1 MGKTFENQDLGGAVF
16 RRVNLHH
23 AVFDDVNLEK
33 ASIRNVNLAN
43 ASIEDA
49 NIMGMTIFGFRIDE
63 LIEAELD
70 RRDPERVE
78 LRMDDPYDPTGV
90 RRVMDRLEQRRSVFR
105 ATLRSA
111 SSEQLCRRPAEDRWS
126 AIEHTRHLVFA
137 EDLYTNRWILR
148 NDEPWT
154 RLGLLPAFLAER
166 VEYADVGS
174 EPCDDIETV
183 LSAWDAIHARTQAFL
198 RAVTPEALRRDTSDI
213 DFGQRTV
220 GRVLQGMALHDLH
233 HIRKAEA
240 ALLAAKTDKEG
251 DRP

>member
-23 AVFDDVNLEK
+23 AEFNDVNLEK

-43 ASIEDA
+43 ASIDDA

-70 RRDPERVE
+70 RHDPERAQ
-78 LRMDDPYDPTGV
+78 LRMDDPYDPTSV
-90 RRVMDRLEQRRSVFR
+90 RRVMERLETIRNGFR

-111 SSEQLCRRPAEDRWS
+111 PPDHLCRRPAEDRWS
-126 AIEHTRHLVFA
+126 ALEHTRHLVFA

-166 VEYADVGS
+166 VAYTEVGS

-183 LSAWDAIHARTQAFL
+183 LSAWDAIHARTEAFVQ
-198 RAVTPEALRRDTSDI
+198 AVTSEALRRDTSDI

-233 HIRKAEA
+233 HICKAEA
-240 ALLAAKTDKEG
+240 ALSVAKSDKEE
-251 DRP
+251 DS

>member
-1 MGKTFENQDLGGAVF
+1 MGKTFENQDLSGAVF
-16 RRVNLHH
+16 SCVNLRH
-23 AVFDDVNLEK
+23 AVFNDVNLEK

-49 NIMGMTIFGFRIDE
+49 NIMGMTVFGFRIDE

-70 RRDPERVE
+70 RRDPERAQ
-78 LRMDDPYDPTGV
+78 LRMDDPYDPTSV
-90 RRVMDRLEQRRSVFR
+90 RRVMEMLEQRRDVFR

-111 SSEQLCRRPAEDRWS
+111 PPDHLCKRPAKGRWS

-154 RLGLLPAFLAER
+154 RLGLLPAFLAKR
-166 VEYADVGS
+166 APFADVGS

-183 LSAWDAIHARTQAFL
+183 LSAWDAIHARTQEFV
-198 RAVTPEALRRDTSDI
+198 RTVTAAGLRRDTSDI
-213 DFGQRTV
+213 DFGQGTV
-220 GRVLQGMALHDLH
+220 GGILQGMVVHDLH

-240 ALLAAKTDKEG
+240 ALSAAKSESAT
-251 DRP
+251 